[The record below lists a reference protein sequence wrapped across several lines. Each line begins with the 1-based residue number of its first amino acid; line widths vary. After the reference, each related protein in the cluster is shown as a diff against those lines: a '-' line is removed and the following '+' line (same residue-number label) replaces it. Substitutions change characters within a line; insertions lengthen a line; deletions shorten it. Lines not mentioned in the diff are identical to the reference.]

1 MFVIFLVKVHVDAE
15 DDEDDENYVDCNRK
29 TLIPGSRSKWAMGGK
44 EEVGNQYVKEGGQGV
59 AARNSPLL
67 GAGKKKQDFSP
78 PLQPISLTTKQ
89 SWSKTLIGGGGWSET
104 VTTNLPPK

>member
-1 MFVIFLVKVHVDAE
+1 MLMLKMMKMMKMMKIVLIA
-15 DDEDDENYVDCNRK
+15 CNRK

-67 GAGKKKQDFSP
+67 GAGKKKQDFP
-78 PLQPISLTTKQ
+78 
-89 SWSKTLIGGGGWSET
+89 
-104 VTTNLPPK
+104 

>member
-1 MFVIFLVKVHVDAE
+1 MMAINWNE
-15 DDEDDENYVDCNRK
+15 Q
-29 TLIPGSRSKWAMGGK
+29 MGDGRE
-44 EEVGNQYVKEGGQGV
+44 EEVGNQYVKEGARGV

-89 SWSKTLIGGGGWSET
+89 SWLRRPW
-104 VTTNLPPK
+104 